1 MVRPASVL
9 PRHAGHRGGA
19 DGHADLGVSQ
29 KWSSVPG
36 RVADQPGFSGTEN
49 SQDEGLSVL
58 KLVFGDFLGQ
68 KLG

>member
-19 DGHADLGVSQ
+19 DGRADFRVSQ

-36 RVADQPGFSGTEN
+36 RVADQPGFSGTERIPRM
-49 SQDEGLSVL
+49 
-58 KLVFGDFLGQ
+58 KDFRF
-68 KLG
+68 